1 MRQHSL
7 PSTTIQP
14 MSRTHR
20 GSGGSRAVGRALR
33 RGYHTMPAATG
44 GDGKVQ
50 EKSVAG
56 GLDVENGYD
65 KLAAGGPLMSRRAK
79 VS

>member
-1 MRQHSL
+1 
-7 PSTTIQP
+7 
-14 MSRTHR
+14 
-20 GSGGSRAVGRALR
+20 
-33 RGYHTMPAATG
+33 MPAATD

-65 KLAAGGPLMSRRAK
+65 KLAAGGSLMSGRAK